1 MAGLKAYKAKLEQVI
16 SDFDTITDKV
26 LDDNKQAY
34 ADENTR
40 VLFNEGI
47 DSQGNKLP
55 EYSETTKRIKAKKG
69 QPTNRM
75 TLKDTGDFHR
85 GFFARLSNGKMTISS
100 KDDKTNE
107 LTGRYGQ
114 DIFGLQA
121 DDRRLVSREMVL
133 PELIKELKQRL

>member
-1 MAGLKAYKAKLEQVI
+1 MAGLKEYRNKLKNVI
-16 SDFDTITDKV
+16 DDFDSITDKV

-40 VLFNEGI
+40 VLFNEGV

-55 EYSETTKRIKAKKG
+55 EYSETTKRIKEKKG

-133 PELIKELKQRL
+133 PDLIKELKQRL

>member
-1 MAGLKAYKAKLEQVI
+1 MAGLKEYRNKLKNVI
-16 SDFDTITDKV
+16 DDFDSITDKV

-40 VLFNEGI
+40 VLFNEGV

-75 TLKDTGDFHR
+75 TLKDTGDFHK
-85 GFFARLSNGKMTISS
+85 GFFARISSGKMTISS

-107 LTGRYGQ
+107 LTERYGQ

-133 PELIKELKQRL
+133 PDLIKELKQRL

>member
-1 MAGLKAYKAKLEQVI
+1 MAGLKEYRNKLKNVI
-16 SDFDTITDKV
+16 DDFDSITDKV

-40 VLFNEGI
+40 VLFNEGV

-75 TLKDTGDFHR
+75 TLKDTGDFHK
-85 GFFARLSNGKMTISS
+85 GFFARISSGKMTISS

-107 LTGRYGQ
+107 LTERYGQ

>member
-16 SDFDTITDKV
+16 SDFDAITDKV

-40 VLFNEGI
+40 VLFNEGV

-55 EYSETTKRIKAKKG
+55 EYSEITKRIKQKKG

-75 TLKDTGDFHR
+75 TLKDTGDFHE
-85 GFFARLSNGKMTISS
+85 GFFAKISSGKMTISS

-107 LTGRYGQ
+107 LTERYGQ

-133 PELIKELKQRL
+133 PDLIKELKQRL